1 MDEQA
6 VNTENPR
13 HRHETRDASIPA
25 IVKFAVGL
33 FLSIAASMV
42 VARLVF
48 NYFAAHQSLG
58 PPASP
63 FENTRELPPAG
74 VPRLQVEAPQEL
86 HQYLKQENEVLHSY
100 GWVDQKNGIVRI
112 PINRAM
118 DLLIQRGLP
127 VQSAPPQGEVLQP
140 GSVPQ
145 YTVPK
150 GYTPAN

>member
-1 MDEQA
+1 MDEQPTH
-6 VNTENPR
+6 TENPK
-13 HRHETRDASIPA
+13 HRHEMRDASIPA
-25 IVKFAVGL
+25 IVKFGVWL
-33 FLSIAASMV
+33 FVSIAASLV

-58 PPASP
+58 PPAAP
-63 FENTRELPPAG
+63 FENTRELPPPG
-74 VPRLQVEAPQEL
+74 VPRLQVDAPADLQR
-86 HQYLKQENEVLHSY
+86 YLKQQNEVLDSY
-100 GWVDQKNGIVRI
+100 GWVDPKNGVVRI
-112 PINRAM
+112 PIDRAM

-127 VQSAPPQGEVLQP
+127 VQTVPPQSEVLQP

>member
-1 MDEQA
+1 MDEQPA
-6 VNTENPR
+6 NAENSKR
-13 HRHETRDASIPA
+13 GYETRDASIPA

-33 FLSIAASMV
+33 FVSIAVSMV
-42 VARLVF
+42 VAWLVF

-63 FENTRELPPAG
+63 FENTRELPPAS
-74 VPRLQVEAPQEL
+74 VPRLQVEAPEDL
-86 HQYLKQENEVLHSY
+86 HQYLKQQDEVLHSY
-100 GWVDQKNGIVRI
+100 GWVDQKDGVARI
-112 PINRAM
+112 PIDRAM

-127 VQSAPPQGEVLQP
+127 VQAAPPQGQLQP

-150 GYTPAN
+150 GYMPAH